1 MRFSIEKAI
10 LERYPQIEA
19 GWLLAEIF
27 PKPVDSR
34 VEQWKVALAED
45 LASIGLSTDN
55 LASHPDVA
63 GWRQVFSSMGV
74 KPSKYRSS
82 LEALLR
88 RVLKEKSLW
97 TVNSVVDLYNCV
109 SVRTLLPM
117 GAFDLDKIKGNI
129 EIRYGKSGEKFYPL
143 GSEGHEEVL
152 PGHVVYA
159 DSEKICTW
167 LWNHRDS
174 RLAGLDEGSRRAVF
188 VVDRAFSPTTT
199 ELGSALDLL
208 WGKLEE
214 TGARPKARGI
224 CSAGVPEQD
233 LA

>member
-1 MRFSIEKAI
+1 MRFSIENAI
-10 LERYPQIEA
+10 LGRYPQTEA
-19 GWLLAEIF
+19 GWLVAEIF
-27 PKPVDSR
+27 PKPLDPR
-34 VEQWKVALAED
+34 VEQWKGSLAEE
-45 LASIGLSTDN
+45 LASIGLSMDK

-109 SVRTLLPM
+109 SIRALLPM
-117 GAFDLDKIKGNI
+117 GAFDLDKIRGDI
-129 EIRYGKSGEKFYPL
+129 EIRFGKSGETFYPL
-143 GSEGHEEVL
+143 GSEEQEEVL
-152 PGHVVYA
+152 PSHVVYA

-174 RLAGLDEGSRRAVF
+174 RLTGLDLGSRRAVF

-199 ELGSALDLL
+199 TIEAALEIL
-208 WGKLEE
+208 WEKLAE
-214 TGARPKARGI
+214 TGSRPLAKGV
-224 CSAGVPEQD
+224 CSASRPNQEIE
-233 LA
+233 

>member
-1 MRFSIEKAI
+1 MRFRIDEKVR
-10 LERYPQIEA
+10 EKYSQIEA
-19 GWLLAEIF
+19 GWLVAEIF
-27 PKPVDSR
+27 PKSLDSR
-34 VEQWKVALAED
+34 VEQWKGSLAEE
-45 LASIGLSTDN
+45 LASIGLSIDN

-97 TVNSVVDLYNCV
+97 TVNSIVDLYNCV

-143 GSEGHEEVL
+143 GSEEAEEVL

-199 ELGSALDLL
+199 ELGPALDLL
-208 WGKLEE
+208 WEKLEE

-233 LA
+233 LE